1 MVGAILVL
9 AVLLGLGLRLAR
21 WIDCL
26 PLRAIEAIGPGGSTT
41 RPRGAVG
48 LFGTGL

>member
-21 WIDCL
+21 WIDGL
-26 PLRAIEAIGPGGSTT
+26 PLRAIEAIGPGGNTPG
-41 RPRGAVG
+41 PRGSAG